1 MAWHTRLLTSPY
13 LPIVTSGW
21 LPTASKR
28 CVWLTFALSSVDSWD
43 TLSPTEFVFTVH
55 KVLLQSNSLAPC
67 KVIHIPE
74 SRKFRILGFGIRNL
88 AQGVRNRISA
98 DKNSVIRNPQRRI
111 PNLTLSQITLRTY
124 ELTGRDDSR
133 SKLSWTVWNGSCNF
147 QIKHHSWPQVTKCTR
162 VHKNFYNYYI
172 YG

>member
-111 PNLTLSQITLRTY
+111 PNLTLSQITLHGARWQPDKIIVNRMKWLLQFSNQTSLVATSN
-124 ELTGRDDSR
+124 EVHSR
-133 SKLSWTVWNGSCNF
+133 SQEFL
-147 QIKHHSWPQVTKCTR
+147 
-162 VHKNFYNYYI
+162 
-172 YG
+172 

>member
-111 PNLTLSQITLRTY
+111 PNPTLSQITLHGARWQPDKIIVNRMKWLLQFSNQTSLVATTN
-124 ELTGRDDSR
+124 EMHSR
-133 SKLSWTVWNGSCNF
+133 SQEFL
-147 QIKHHSWPQVTKCTR
+147 
-162 VHKNFYNYYI
+162 
-172 YG
+172 

>member
-111 PNLTLSQITLRTY
+111 PNLTLSQITLHGARWQPDKIIVNRMKWLLQFSNQTSLVATSN
-124 ELTGRDDSR
+124 EMHSR
-133 SKLSWTVWNGSCNF
+133 SQEFL
-147 QIKHHSWPQVTKCTR
+147 
-162 VHKNFYNYYI
+162 
-172 YG
+172 